1 MLPPTFLFA
10 ATALAGNLFT
20 APVLAQT
27 STSDPCAS
35 VCQIGNTTIGVAGGL
50 HFPDSCTDPNIQQ
63 IAQCLDCQAVTGPG
77 ASYAA
82 VPSFQIEVDD
92 LVDDCNKSGRTVH
105 NATVDGAYKSGKGG
119 SSPSG
124 GGSTYARGT
133 KQLLAVAGIIVLTL
147 GSLV

>member
-1 MLPPTFLFA
+1 MLPPIFLLA
-10 ATALAGNLFT
+10 ATVLAGNLFT

-27 STSDPCAS
+27 SASDPCAS
-35 VCQIGNTTIGVAGGL
+35 ICKIGNATIGEVGGL
-50 HFPDSCTDPNIQQ
+50 DFPESCTDANIQQ

-92 LVDDCNKSGRTVH
+92 LVDECNKSGRTVH
-105 NATVDGAYKSGKGG
+105 NATVDGAYKQGKGN
-119 SSPSG
+119 G
-124 GGSTYARGT
+124 GCSTYARGT
-133 KQLLAVAGIIVLTL
+133 KQLLTVAGIAVLTL